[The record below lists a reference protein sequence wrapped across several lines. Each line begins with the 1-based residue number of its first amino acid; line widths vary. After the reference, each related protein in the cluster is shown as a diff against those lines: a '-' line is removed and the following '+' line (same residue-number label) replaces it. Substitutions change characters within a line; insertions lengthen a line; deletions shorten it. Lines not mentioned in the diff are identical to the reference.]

1 MVEVAG
7 RRRLV
12 ETKVCRVSLFSL
24 LEYISYLP
32 LMNFWEMFFEQNY
45 HIVETSLISVEIWSY
60 STGV

>member
-24 LEYISYLP
+24 LEYISYLS
-32 LMNFWEMFFEQNY
+32 LMNFRDVFF
-45 HIVETSLISVEIWSY
+45 LIELSFRLDLLN
-60 STGV
+60 